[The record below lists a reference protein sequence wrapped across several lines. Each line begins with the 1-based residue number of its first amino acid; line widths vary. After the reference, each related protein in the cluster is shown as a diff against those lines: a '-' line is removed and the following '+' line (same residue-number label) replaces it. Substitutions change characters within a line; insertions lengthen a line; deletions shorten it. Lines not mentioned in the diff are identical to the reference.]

1 MFTITINSNDT
12 NFTNISYYIN
22 KLSNYK
28 KQSFEKDDYLLAD
41 NTQLT
46 ITYNKNKIK
55 IKKYK
60 NNTIVGTYGEPSFIQ
75 FIDLSST
82 DVKNIKQFINDS
94 IIDYYKDHY
103 VRNNSISIWIP
114 HGMSPNL
121 HWEFYSTLLKR
132 NTDTVI
138 LDENIKEELLDDV
151 KRYIKSENTYNKY
164 GIPYKRVYCLYG
176 PPGTGKSSI
185 IFSLASNLKKN
196 LHILNFG
203 SGITDSGFTS
213 LMTNID
219 TDAILLLE
227 DIDALFVNR
236 EASST
241 TVSGFLSFSTLLN
254 FLDGSLRKNG
264 LITIMTTNHPER
276 LDPALLRKGRVD
288 YMIKIGYITKYQIE
302 QFAKLYYPKIN
313 NKQLEEFTKI
323 LVSIKKL
330 TPSILS
336 SFLFI
341 NHDKK
346 IEELL
351 KILKKKD
358 LLQNSY

>member
-1 MFTITINSNDT
+1 MFTITVNSNDYT
-12 NFTNISYYIN
+12 FTSISYYIN
-22 KLSNYK
+22 KLTNYK
-28 KQSFEKDDYLLAD
+28 KQSLERDDYLLAD
-41 NTQLT
+41 DTQLT

-60 NNTIVGTYGEPSFIQ
+60 NNTIVSGNGIPIFLQ
-75 FIDLSST
+75 FIDLASININ
-82 DVKNIKQFINDS
+82 NIKKFINDAS
-94 IIDYYKDHY
+94 KVYHKDHF
-103 VRNNSISIWIP
+103 VRNDSISIWIP
-114 HGMSPNL
+114 HGISPNL
-121 HWEFYSTLLKR
+121 HWDFYSTLIKR

-138 LDENIKEELLDDV
+138 LDENIKEELLNDV
-151 KRYIKSENTYNKY
+151 KRYIKSENTYNEY

-185 IFSLASNLKKN
+185 IFALASNLKKN
-196 LHILNFG
+196 LNILNFG

-213 LMTNID
+213 LMTDID
-219 TDAILLLE
+219 NDAILLLE

-241 TVSGFLSFSTLLN
+241 TGSGFLSFSTLLN

-276 LDPALLRKGRVD
+276 LDSALLRKGRVD

-302 QFAKLYYPKIN
+302 KFAKLYYPKIN
-313 NKQLEEFTKI
+313 NKQFETFTKI
-323 LVSIKKL
+323 LLSIKKL

-341 NHDKK
+341 NRDKK